1 MKYYAGLDVAM
12 KETFICIVNEEGK
25 RVFESKATT
34 DPQPIYD
41 ELLKNG
47 FELEK
52 VGLETGSLSVY
63 LTKGLQELGLNA
75 ICIDARKMAAILAVT
90 VNKTD
95 KNDARGIADAMRC
108 NHYKPVHIQDD
119 NNNSTRIL
127 LKSRSTLVE
136 NRGILKNTVR
146 GVLKT
151 YGIRLGEVSHERFAK
166 RVRDSHSK
174 IPHQAK
180 LGLESL
186 LKSYEVM
193 HEEIKKM
200 DKNIKEICRQDKEAQ
215 LLMTAPGVGMI
226 VALTYKAD
234 LGDPSR
240 FEKSES
246 VGAYYGMT
254 PRQYSSGEIV
264 KMGGISR
271 CGSKDV
277 RWLLTEAGIV
287 LLTRCNTWSPLR
299 AWGLKLMK
307 KVGLKKAAMAVGR
320 KLSVIMHRMLVTGE
334 SFKFKKDEIRLAA

>member
-12 KETFICIVNEEGK
+12 KETFICIVSEEGA

-34 DPQPIYD
+34 DPRPIYE
-41 ELLKNG
+41 ELSKSG

-52 VGLETGSLSVY
+52 VGLETGSLSTY
-63 LTKGLQELGLNA
+63 LTTGLQELGMNA

-108 NHYKPVHIQDD
+108 NHYKQVHIQED
-119 NNNSTRIL
+119 NNNSLRIL
-127 LKSRSTLVE
+127 LNSRSTLVE
-136 NRGILKNTVR
+136 TRGSLKNKVR

-151 YGIRLGEVSHERFAK
+151 YGIRLGDVSHEKFAK
-166 RVRDSHSK
+166 RVRDSFSD
-174 IPHQAK
+174 IPDEAK
-180 LGLESL
+180 QGIESL
-186 LKSYEVM
+186 LKIYETM

-200 DKNIKEICRQDKEAQ
+200 DKSLNKICKEDEEAR

-240 FEKSES
+240 FQKSES

-264 KMGGISR
+264 KLGRVSR

-277 RWLLTEAGIV
+277 RWMLTEAGIV
-287 LLTRCNTWSPLR
+287 LLTRCKSWSPLR
-299 AWGLKLMK
+299 AWGVKLMK

-320 KLSVIMHRMLVTGE
+320 KLAVIMHRMLITGE
-334 SFKFKKDEIRLAA
+334 PFKFTKGDLKVAA